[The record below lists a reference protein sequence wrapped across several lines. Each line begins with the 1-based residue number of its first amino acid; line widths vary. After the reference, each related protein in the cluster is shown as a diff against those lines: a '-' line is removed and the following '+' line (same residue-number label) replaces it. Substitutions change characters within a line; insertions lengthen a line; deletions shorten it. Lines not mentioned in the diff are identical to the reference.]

1 MKKTIVIGGG
11 PAGMM
16 AALAAAK
23 SGDSVTL
30 LEKNEKLGKKLYITG
45 KGRCNL
51 TNDCDERAFLDNVV
65 HNARFMY
72 SAIAGFSHWDL
83 MALIESQGCPLK
95 VERGNRVFPASD
107 KSSDIIRA
115 FSKAL
120 GAAQVDVRLH
130 AEVTAILVEADRA
143 VGVTLAGG
151 EILAVDKVVMATGGL
166 SYRSTGSDGWGLR
179 EAERLGHALTPCR
192 PSLVGIKT
200 KETWPK
206 ALQGL
211 TLKNIEAALY
221 RGERLQTK
229 LRGEVLMTH
238 FGLSGPL
245 ILTFSALMDEAPE
258 CYQVVLDLKPALAEA
273 QLDARLL
280 RDFDQ
285 FKNRQID
292 HTLEALLP
300 RRMIPVILTAAGVAG
315 DKKTNQISR
324 TERKSLTAV
333 LKHLPLTIQGFD
345 DPNTAIVTAG
355 GVSTAE
361 INPKTM
367 ASKRIAGL
375 YFAGEM
381 IDVDGFT
388 GGFNI
393 QIAASTGFAAG
404 TRRE

>member
-11 PAGMM
+11 PAGMT

-51 TNDCDERAFLDNVV
+51 TNDCDEHTFLDNVV

-95 VERGNRVFPASD
+95 VERGNRVFPVSD

-115 FSKAL
+115 FGKAL

-130 AEVTAILVEADRA
+130 AEVTAILVAADRA
-143 VGVTLAGG
+143 VGVALVGGETLA
-151 EILAVDKVVMATGGL
+151 ADKVVMATGGL

-179 EAERLGHALTPCR
+179 EAERLGHTLAPCR
-192 PSLVGIKT
+192 PSLVGIEI
-200 KETWPK
+200 KETWLK
-206 ALQGL
+206 VLQGL

-221 RGERLQTK
+221 CGERLQTK

-258 CYQVVLDLKPALAEA
+258 RYRVVLDLKPALTEA

-292 HTLEALLP
+292 HTLKALLP
-300 RRMIPVILTAAGVAG
+300 KRMIPVILAAAGVVG
-315 DKKTNQISR
+315 DKKINQISR
-324 TERKSLTAV
+324 VERKSLTAV
-333 LKHLPLTIQGFD
+333 LKHLPLTIRGFY

>member
-1 MKKTIVIGGG
+1 MT
-11 PAGMM
+11 

-51 TNDCDERAFLDNVV
+51 TNDCDEHTFLDNVV

-95 VERGNRVFPASD
+95 VERGNRVFPVSD

-115 FSKAL
+115 FGKAL

-130 AEVTAILVEADRA
+130 AEVTAILVAADRA
-143 VGVTLAGG
+143 VGVALVGGETLA
-151 EILAVDKVVMATGGL
+151 ADKVVMATGGL

-179 EAERLGHALTPCR
+179 EAERLGHTLAPCR
-192 PSLVGIKT
+192 PSLVGIEI
-200 KETWPK
+200 KETWLK
-206 ALQGL
+206 VLQGL

-221 RGERLQTK
+221 CGERLQTK

-258 CYQVVLDLKPALAEA
+258 RYRVVLDLKPALTEA

-292 HTLEALLP
+292 HTLKALLP
-300 RRMIPVILTAAGVAG
+300 KRMIPVILAAAGVVG
-315 DKKTNQISR
+315 DKKINQISR
-324 TERKSLTAV
+324 VERKSLTAV
-333 LKHLPLTIQGFD
+333 LKHLPLTIRGFY

>member
-11 PAGMM
+11 PAGMT
-16 AALAAAK
+16 AALTAAK

-51 TNDCDERAFLDNVV
+51 TNDCDEYTFLDNVV

-95 VERGNRVFPASD
+95 VERGNRVFPVSD

-115 FSKAL
+115 FGKAL

-130 AEVTAILVEADRA
+130 AEVTAILVAADRA
-143 VGVTLAGG
+143 AGVALVGG
-151 EILAVDKVVMATGGL
+151 EILAADKVVMATGGL

-179 EAERLGHALTPCR
+179 EAERLGHTLAPCR
-192 PSLVGIKT
+192 PSLVGIEI
-200 KETWPK
+200 KETWLK

-221 RGERLQTK
+221 CGERLQTK

-258 CYQVVLDLKPALAEA
+258 RYRVVLDLKPALTEA

-292 HTLEALLP
+292 HTLKALLP
-300 RRMIPVILTAAGVAG
+300 KRMIPVILAAAGVVG
-315 DKKTNQISR
+315 DKKINQISR
-324 TERKSLTAV
+324 VERKSLTAV
-333 LKHLPLTIQGFD
+333 LKHLPLTIRGFY

-404 TRRE
+404 IRRE

>member
-1 MKKTIVIGGG
+1 M
-11 PAGMM
+11 
-16 AALAAAK
+16 
-23 SGDSVTL
+23 
-30 LEKNEKLGKKLYITG
+30 
-45 KGRCNL
+45 
-51 TNDCDERAFLDNVV
+51 
-65 HNARFMY
+65 
-72 SAIAGFSHWDL
+72 
-83 MALIESQGCPLK
+83 
-95 VERGNRVFPASD
+95 
-107 KSSDIIRA
+107 
-115 FSKAL
+115 
-120 GAAQVDVRLH
+120 DVRLQ
-130 AEVTAILVEADRA
+130 AEAAAILVEADRA

-151 EILAVDKVVMATGGL
+151 ETLAADKIVMATGGL
-166 SYRSTGSDGWGLR
+166 SYRSAGSDGWGLR
-179 EAERLGHALTPCR
+179 EAERLGHSLTPCR
-192 PSLVGIKT
+192 PSLVGLKT
-200 KETWPK
+200 KEAWPQT
-206 ALQGL
+206 LQGL

-221 RGERLQTK
+221 CGERLQTQ

-258 CYQVVLDLKPALAEA
+258 QYRVVLDLKPALAEA

-300 RRMIPVILTAAGVAG
+300 KRMIPVILELAGIAG

-324 TERKSLTAV
+324 AERKALGVAV
-333 LKHLPLTIQGFD
+333 KQVPLTVRAFYD
-345 DPNTAIVTAG
+345 ANTAIVTAG
-355 GVSTAE
+355 GVATAE

>member
-1 MKKTIVIGGG
+1 MT
-11 PAGMM
+11 

-23 SGDSVTL
+23 SGDSVIL

-51 TNDCDERAFLDNVV
+51 TNDCDARTFLENVV
-65 HNARFMY
+65 HNARFMH

-83 MALIESQGCPLK
+83 MDLIEAQGCPLK
-95 VERGNRVFPASD
+95 VERGHRVFPVSD

-115 FSKAL
+115 FGKAL
-120 GAAQVDVRLH
+120 GAAQVDVRLQ
-130 AEVTAILVEADRA
+130 AEAAAILVEADRA

-151 EILAVDKVVMATGGL
+151 ETLAADKIVMATGGL

-179 EAERLGHALTPCR
+179 EAERLGHSLTPCR
-192 PSLVGIKT
+192 PSLVGLKT
-200 KETWPK
+200 KEAWPQT
-206 ALQGL
+206 LQGL

-221 RGERLQTK
+221 CGKRLQTQ

-258 CYQVVLDLKPALAEA
+258 QYRVVLDLKPALAEA

-300 RRMIPVILTAAGVAG
+300 KRMIPVILELAGIAG

-324 TERKSLTAV
+324 AERKALGVAV
-333 LKHLPLTIQGFD
+333 KQVPLTVRAFY

-355 GVSTAE
+355 GVATAE

>member
-11 PAGMM
+11 PAGMT

-23 SGDSVTL
+23 SGDSVIL

-51 TNDCDERAFLDNVV
+51 TNDCDARTFLDNVV
-65 HNARFMY
+65 HNARFMH

-83 MALIESQGCPLK
+83 MDLIASQGCPLK
-95 VERGNRVFPASD
+95 VERGNRVFPVSD

-115 FSKAL
+115 FGKAL
-120 GAAQVDVRLH
+120 STARVEVRLH
-130 AEVTAILVEADRA
+130 AEATAISAAADRA

-151 EILAVDKVVMATGGL
+151 ETLAADKVVMATGGL

-179 EAERLGHALTPCR
+179 EAERLGHTLTPCR
-192 PSLVGIKT
+192 PSLVGVKT
-200 KETWPK
+200 KEAWPK

-221 RGERLQTK
+221 CGERLRSK

-258 CYQVVLDLKPALAEA
+258 RYRVVLDLKPALAET
-273 QLDARLL
+273 QLDVRLL
-280 RDFDQ
+280 RDFDR
-285 FKNRQID
+285 FKNRRIS

-300 RRMIPVILTAAGVAG
+300 RRMIPVILAAAGVAG

-324 TERKSLTAV
+324 AERKALAAA
-333 LKHLPLTIQGFD
+333 LKHLPLAIQGFY